1 MMMLN
6 LREWGR
12 GYIIIESLDVL
23 RQYGGAA
30 RSVLPE
36 LKKLEV
42 ELRGMKPQH
51 DKIMEVIAAVE
62 NDKNPPKLISLKDYL
77 HKDKE
82 GR

>member
-6 LREWGR
+6 LRKWGR

-30 RSVLPE
+30 KSVLPE

-42 ELRGMKPQH
+42 ELRGMEPQH
-51 DKIMEVIAAVE
+51 KKIMEVTAVIE

-77 HKDKE
+77 DKDKE
-82 GR
+82 GQ